1 MTCPAVLRT
10 DAALDAVDALRRV
23 LPATARRLGR
33 LLRADDA
40 AGQFVRFLLVGGV
53 SSVVHAVL
61 FTLLSASAGAVTANV
76 AGASV
81 SSVLATELHRR
92 RTFRAG
98 ARVRWVTAQWQGGAI
113 SLTGIV
119 ATTTALAAASAV
131 VGPTGLGTQ
140 LLLVGAVTGAVG
152 LARFAALRWAF
163 ARRPARGPAVGVR
176 MFALRGNRAH
186 A

>member
-1 MTCPAVLRT
+1 MTCPAALRT

-23 LPATARRLGR
+23 LSASARRTAR
-33 LLRADDA
+33 LLRGDDA
-40 AGQFVRFLLVGGV
+40 SAQFVRFLLVGGA
-53 SSVVHAVL
+53 SSAVHAFL
-61 FTLLSASAGAVTANV
+61 FTLLSASAGAVAANV

-98 ARVRWVTAQWQGGAI
+98 ARVGWLTAQWQGGAV

-119 ATTTALAAASAV
+119 ATTTALAGASAV
-131 VGPTGLGTQ
+131 LGPTGLGAQ

-163 ARRPARGPAVGVR
+163 VRRPGSGPAGGIR
-176 MFALRGNRAH
+176 MFAVRGNRVH

>member
-1 MTCPAVLRT
+1 MTCPAALRT
-10 DAALDAVDALRRV
+10 DAACDAVDALRRALV
-23 LPATARRLGR
+23 LTARRLGR

-40 AGQFVRFLLVGGV
+40 TGQFVRFLLVGGV
-53 SSVVHAVL
+53 SSAVHAVL
-61 FTLLSASAGAVTANV
+61 FALLSESAGALSANV

-81 SSVLATELHRR
+81 SSALATELHRR

-98 ARVRWVTAQWQGGAI
+98 GRVGWVTAQWQGGAV
-113 SLTGIV
+113 SLTGIA
-119 ATTTALAAASAV
+119 ATTAALAGASAV
-131 VGPTGLGTQ
+131 LGPTGLGGQ

-163 ARRPARGPAVGVR
+163 VRRPRHEPAAGVR
-176 MFALRGNRAH
+176 MFASHGNRAH